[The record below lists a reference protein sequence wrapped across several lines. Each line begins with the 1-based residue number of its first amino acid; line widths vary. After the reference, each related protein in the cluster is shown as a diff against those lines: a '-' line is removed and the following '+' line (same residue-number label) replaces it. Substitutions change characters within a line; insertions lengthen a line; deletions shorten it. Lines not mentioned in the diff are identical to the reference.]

1 MKRRLL
7 LSALAFAPLLPACMQ
22 AQQLV
27 RSTPAFIGPQDLH
40 DTKGA
45 RPEQT
50 VNNGDMRYIE
60 VLLPG

>member
-7 LSALAFAPLLPACMQ
+7 LSALAFDPLLPACMPAEQ
-22 AQQLV
+22 VV
-27 RSTPAFIGPQDLH
+27 RSTPAFIGPRDLY

-50 VNNGDMRYIE
+50 ANSGDMRYIE